1 MTGREDGGES
11 GDVKTSADGQN
22 TGAQGEDAAQDGA
35 SADETGALP
44 DWLQAEIDGASGTA
58 DGTLLSENAP
68 MTDERR
74 TQLVILGII
83 LGSCAVLAGLFGFG
97 LRASAAKRKK
107 KIVHYK

>member
-1 MTGREDGGES
+1 
-11 GDVKTSADGQN
+11 
-22 TGAQGEDAAQDGA
+22 
-35 SADETGALP
+35 
-44 DWLQAEIDGASGTA
+44 
-58 DGTLLSENAP
+58 
-68 MTDERR
+68 MTDDRR